1 MFCPKCGADNGE
13 GAKFCLS
20 CGTNL
25 QAAPAPSA
33 PVAQPVTEPVA
44 DSAPV
49 AAEPAAEVAVAE
61 PAAEAAPKENK
72 FLDAL
77 KGLWAKCA
85 PVVEKAKPVIKEN
98 KPIVAGVIG
107 GIVLFII
114 VCIIISAVNSGNGY
128 TNFEHYVTMN
138 SEGGTIV
145 VIRDNKVISTDIEAD
160 SVRDGAQ
167 SIDGTVTAFL
177 TDAGT
182 LHVLKGSKV
191 VNVAEEVVDF
201 ELSSTG
207 KGIAYIVEDGEEYVL
222 NLYNVGSKKNTVIAT
237 DVYSS
242 TYDVSPDGK
251 SVCYYEYKE
260 EDDTFTLMY
269 ATASKSTK
277 ITSSEVELLGLSN
290 GGKYIYAIGTN
301 DEGDK
306 ILYSFN
312 TKGEREKLDNIS
324 SSSVYFNED
333 HTQILFYNEGK
344 SYISTKGK
352 EAVKISSSQ
361 IRLLIAPNAQT
372 FSGPEARTY
381 PVSNLFD
388 HVYTGSDSN
397 GNNSAWYIRKN
408 TEKSCKLV
416 SNISNVKLDQSAEYL
431 YYIYDGELRVIKISH
446 GDSASEK
453 YKTLGEDV
461 SSYVVT
467 SDRSKVYYLSA
478 GALYSCN
485 GKTGNG
491 KKTVASDDVS
501 EFTIS
506 GKDVVFY
513 SIDGDVYA
521 TSNGR
526 KGKKV
531 GSDIQGLF
539 SAPNGMVYAIS
550 EDVIYVSTGSKSLKK
565 LYEME

>member
-1 MFCPKCGADNGE
+1 MFCPNCGADNGE

-33 PVAQPVTEPVA
+33 PVAEPVA
-44 DSAPV
+44 EPIVQPV
-49 AAEPAAEVAVAE
+49 AEPVAEVAVE

-85 PVVEKAKPVIKEN
+85 PVVEKVKPIVKEN
-98 KPIVAGVIG
+98 KLIVGGVIG
-107 GIVLFII
+107 GIALFIL
-114 VCIIISAVNSGNGY
+114 VCIIVSIATSGNGF
-128 TNFEHYVTMN
+128 TPFENFVTMN
-138 SEGGTIV
+138 EEDGTV
-145 VIRDNKVISTDIEAD
+145 VIIRDNKVIKTDVEAD
-160 SVRDGAQ
+160 YVTEGAQ
-167 SIDGTVTAFL
+167 SLDGTITAFL

-191 VNVAEEVVDF
+191 INVAEEVVNF
-201 ELSSTG
+201 KLSVTG
-207 KGIAYIVEDGEEYVL
+207 NGIAYIVEDGDEYVL

-237 DVYSS
+237 NVYESI
-242 TYDVSPDGK
+242 YDLSPDGK
-251 SVCYYEYKE
+251 SVCYYEYD
-260 EDDTFTLMY
+260 EDDDSSTLMY
-269 ATASKSTK
+269 ATASKNTK
-277 ITSSEVELLGLSN
+277 ITSSEVELKGLSN

-301 DEGDK
+301 DDGDE

-333 HTQILFYNEGK
+333 HTQVLFYNEGK
-344 SYISTKGK
+344 SYVSTKGK
-352 EAVKISSSQ
+352 EAVKVSSSQ
-361 IRLLIAPNAQT
+361 IRLLVAPNAQAFT
-372 FSGPEARTY
+372 GPESRTY
-381 PVSNLFD
+381 PVKSLFD

-397 GNNSAWYIRKN
+397 GNHSAWYIRKN

-431 YYIYDGELRVIKISH
+431 YYIYDSELRVIKISH

-453 YKTLGEDV
+453 YKVLAEDV
-461 SSYVVT
+461 NSYVVT

-485 GKTGNG
+485 GKTGSG

-501 EFTIS
+501 DFTIN

-531 GSDIQGLF
+531 ASDIQSLI
-539 SAPNGMVYAIS
+539 SAPNGMVYAVS
-550 EDVIYVSTGSKSLKK
+550 EDVVYVSNGSKSLKK

>member
-1 MFCPKCGADNGE
+1 MFCPNCGADNGE

-25 QAAPAPSA
+25 QAAPAPSES
-33 PVAQPVTEPVA
+33 VTEPVA
-44 DSAPV
+44 EPAAV
-49 AAEPAAEVAVAE
+49 AAEPVAEVAVAE

-77 KGLWAKCA
+77 KALWAKCA
-85 PVVEKAKPVIKEN
+85 PIVEKAKPVIKEN

-107 GIVLFII
+107 GIVLFIV
-114 VCIIISAVNSGNGY
+114 VCIIISAATSGNGF
-128 TNFEHYVTMN
+128 TPFENYVTMN
-138 SEGGTIV
+138 SEDGTIV
-145 VIRDNKVISTDIEAD
+145 IIRDNKVIKTDVEAD
-160 SVRDGAQ
+160 SIRNGGQSLDG
-167 SIDGTVTAFL
+167 SVTAFL

-182 LHVLKGSKV
+182 LHVFKGSKV

-201 ELSSTG
+201 VMSSTG
-207 KGIAYIVEDGEEYVL
+207 KGIAYIVEDGDEYVL
-222 NLYNVGSKKNTVIAT
+222 NLYNVSSKKNTVIAT
-237 DVYSS
+237 NVYEG
-242 TYDVSPDGK
+242 TYDLSPDGK
-251 SVCYYEYKE
+251 SVCYYEYDE

-269 ATASKSTK
+269 ATASKNTK
-277 ITSSEVELLGLSN
+277 ITSSEVELAGLSN
-290 GGKYIYAIGTN
+290 SGKYIYAVGTN
-301 DEGDK
+301 DEGEE

-312 TKGEREKLDNIS
+312 TKGEREKLDNIT

-333 HTQILFYNEGK
+333 HTQILFFNDGK
-344 SYISTKGK
+344 TYISTKGK
-352 EAVKISSSQ
+352 EAVKISSSK
-361 IRLLIAPNAQT
+361 IRPLVAPNAQS
-372 FSGPEARTY
+372 FSGPESTTY
-381 PVSNLFD
+381 PVKSLFD

-397 GNNSAWYIRKN
+397 GNHSAWFIRKN
-408 TEKSCKLV
+408 TDKSCKLV
-416 SNISNVKLDQSAEYL
+416 SNISNVRLDQSAEYL
-431 YYIYDGELRVIKISH
+431 YYIYDSELRVIKISH

-485 GKTGNG
+485 GKTGSG

-501 EFTIS
+501 DFTIN

-531 GSDIQGLF
+531 GSDIQVLI
-539 SAPNGMVYAIS
+539 SAPNGIVYAVS
-550 EDVIYVSTGSKSLKK
+550 EDVIYVSNGSKSLKK